1 VIDVDRI
8 FICAH
13 NKEGI
18 RAIEPFSRR
27 WTRQGVVV
35 ISNERTITWNL
46 RPPPKLIRANNS
58 LAEGIDF
65 REFNIEGIGSFDWY
79 CSVLQ
84 VVVVLDSDLKVRPP
98 GRPDFVDAR
107 PNGTATIYLPGEPV
121 RGEWEGTGSF
131 LGTYLPPDFI
141 EQVFERPFHAMKFA
155 NGEHRSPI
163 IENLL
168 NAIRADVIQGSPGG
182 PLFIQ
187 SVVVSLLH
195 HLHQSSE
202 QLPLLAKGGLSRR
215 QLDILRNLVDA
226 DLADNLGLER
236 LSREVGVSSGYLSRA
251 FKRSTGLSPH
261 QYVLRARAGRARQ
274 LIKTT
279 GRSLDEIAEQ
289 VGFADGSHM
298 TTVFLKLT
306 GKPPSHFRNR

>member
-1 VIDVDRI
+1 M
-8 FICAH
+8 
-13 NKEGI
+13 
-18 RAIEPFSRR
+18 
-27 WTRQGVVV
+27 
-35 ISNERTITWNL
+35 ISNERTISWNL
-46 RPPPKLIRANNS
+46 KPPPKLVRANNS

-84 VVVVLDSDLKVRPP
+84 IVVALDGNLKVRPP
-98 GRPDFVDAR
+98 GRPEFEDAR
-107 PNGTATIYLPGEPV
+107 PNGVAAVYLPGEPV

-141 EQVFERPFHAMKFA
+141 ERVFERPFQAMKFA

-163 IENLL
+163 IKNLF

-202 QLPLLAKGGLSRR
+202 QLPVFAKGGLSRR
-215 QLDILRNLVDA
+215 QLDIFRNLVEA
-226 DLADNLGLER
+226 DLAGKLSLEQ

-261 QYVLRARAGRARQ
+261 QYVLRTRVGRAKQ
-274 LIKTT
+274 MIQTT